1 MMSYIA
7 TATLA
12 VGLLATTPQ
21 APEWQASYGKALQAT
36 RDGNQPLLVV
46 LDKPGSEDARVEPA
60 LLSEGAISGQSA
72 ELLKPYQLCHVDV
85 TSDYGKKVAEV
96 FHAKTFPAVAII
108 DKTGSV
114 IIHRQ
119 DGKVNA
125 ASWEKMLTE
134 NKAGLRTSAK
144 PVSHVSYKPVD
155 GASYEGTSYSGGS
168 SYCPSC
174 QAKHFN

>member
-21 APEWQASYGKALQAT
+21 APQWQASYGKALQAT

-46 LDKPGSEDARVEPA
+46 LDKPNSEDARIEPA
-60 LLSEGAISGQSA
+60 LLSENSINGQA
-72 ELLKPYQLCHVDV
+72 VEALQPYQLCHVDV
-85 TSDYGKKVAEV
+85 TSEYGKKVAKV
-96 FHAKTFPAVAII
+96 FNAKSFPHVAII

-119 DGKVNA
+119 SGKTDA
-125 ASWEKMLTE
+125 AKWEKML
-134 NKAGLRTSAK
+134 KAHKLGARPTTKS
-144 PVSHVSYKPVD
+144 VSHVSYKPTS
-155 GASYEGTSYSGGS
+155 GASYEGANYSS
-168 SYCPSC
+168 RPYCPSC
-174 QAKHFN
+174 QAKQF

>member
-21 APEWQASYGKALQAT
+21 APAWQASYGKALQAT
-36 RDGNQPLLVV
+36 REGNQPLLVV
-46 LDKPGSEDARVEPA
+46 LDKPNSEEARVEPA
-60 LLSEGAISGQSA
+60 LLSEGSISGKQA
-72 ELLKPYQLCHVDV
+72 EALKSYQLCHVDV
-85 TSDYGKKVAEV
+85 TSDYGKKVADV

-119 DGKVNA
+119 NGKVDA
-125 ASWEKMLTE
+125 ASWEKMLNE
-134 NKAGLRTSAK
+134 HKDGARPSAK
-144 PVSHVSYKPVD
+144 PVSHVTYKPAD
-155 GASYEGTSYSGGS
+155 GVGYESTTYSAKP
-168 SYCPSC
+168 YCPSC
-174 QAKHFN
+174 QAKRYN

>member
-21 APEWQASYGKALQAT
+21 APVWQASYGKALEAT
-36 RDGNQPLLVV
+36 REGNQPLLVV
-46 LDKPGSEDARVEPA
+46 LDKPTSDDAKVEPA
-60 LLSEGAISGQSA
+60 LLSEGSISGQA
-72 ELLKPYQLCHVDV
+72 VEALKPYQLCHVDV
-85 TSDYGKKVAEV
+85 TSEYGKKVAEA

-119 DGKVNA
+119 TGKIDTAGWV
-125 ASWEKMLTE
+125 KMLNE
-134 NKAGLRTSAK
+134 HKNGLRPTAK
-144 PVSHVSYKPVD
+144 TVSHVSYKAVM
-155 GASYEGTSYSGGS
+155 ASPYQGVTTGRP
-168 SYCPSC
+168 YCPSC
-174 QAKHFN
+174 QAKQF

>member
-12 VGLLATTPQ
+12 VGLLAATPQ
-21 APEWQASYGKALQAT
+21 APVWEASYGKALQAT

-46 LDKPGSEDARVEPA
+46 LDKPNSEDARIEPK
-60 LLSEGAISGQSA
+60 LLSDGDISGKSVEA
-72 ELLKPYQLCHVDV
+72 LKPYQLCHVDV

-119 DGKVNA
+119 NGKIDA
-125 ASWEKMLTE
+125 AGWEKMLKE
-134 NKAGLRTSAK
+134 HKDGLRPTAK
-144 PVSHVSYKPVD
+144 TVSHVTYKAVS
-155 GASYEGTSYSGGS
+155 GSTYEGANTGRP
-168 SYCPSC
+168 YCPSC
-174 QAKHFN
+174 QAKQF